1 VWPYSN
7 VTWYLSPEDA
17 DQASSLFAPPP
28 QCYGG
33 TSGGGGGGGGGSTG
47 TFGASATVP
56 ILWLVVG
63 ALVSALA
70 GLGVGL
76 LIGIRR
82 QWRQI
87 RAHAQDFHAAYTKS
101 LLDAI

>member
-1 VWPYSN
+1 MWPFSN

-17 DQASSLFAPPP
+17 DQASALFAPPP
-28 QCYGG
+28 QCFGG
-33 TSGGGGGGGGGSTG
+33 ASGGGGGGGSSG

-56 ILWLVVG
+56 ILWLVLG

-76 LIGIRR
+76 LVGIRR